1 MMLTW
6 CMCDVCVVY
15 IYGMWY
21 KWCVGFM
28 CAVCV
33 WCVYVPYVFCV
44 WYICVYAIC
53 FSVWC
58 MLVSVVSGMCV
69 PVLHVF
75 VVLVTCGAYVVYM

>member
-1 MMLTW
+1 
-6 CMCDVCVVY
+6 MCLCGIYMVCGINGVLVS
-15 IYGMWY
+15 
-21 KWCVGFM
+21 CVQ
-28 CAVCV
+28 CV